1 MPLYEN
7 AAALIRANLE
17 QFRPDVKVKVKAVA
31 IGTLSDVQLAA
42 IHAKQQEEELPLIT
56 GEVLFIGWHIYKSRV
71 LRDGYTIDDV
81 VDQIVSGMSCDSVV
95 LEDASMTA
103 MENPNARRDRYGND
117 VRDRVV
123 FECMARHPRPEL
135 FGVMPKGD
143 LVKPQKMA
151 KAAPEGTA

>member
-7 AAALIRANLE
+7 VSALIRANLE

-42 IHAKQQEEELPLIT
+42 INAKKAEDGLPLIAA
-56 GEVLFIGWHIYKSRV
+56 EVLFIGWHVYKSRV

-81 VDQIVSGMSCDSVV
+81 VEQIVSGMSCDSVV

-103 MENPNARRDRYGND
+103 MENPHVRQDRYGNA
-117 VRDRVV
+117 VHDRVV

-143 LVKPQKMA
+143 FVKPLK
-151 KAAPEGTA
+151 

>member
-31 IGTLSDVQLAA
+31 IGTLSDVQLAT
-42 IHAKQQEEELPLIT
+42 IHARQREEGLSLIVA
-56 GEVLFIGWHIYKSRV
+56 EVLFVGWHIYKSRV

-81 VDQIVSGMSCDSVV
+81 VEQIVSGMSCDSVV

-103 MENPNARRDRYGND
+103 MENPNARRDRYGNE
-117 VRDRVV
+117 VHDRVV

-143 LVKPQKMA
+143 LVKPPK
-151 KAAPEGTA
+151 

>member
-1 MPLYEN
+1 MPLCEN

-42 IHAKQQEEELPLIT
+42 IHAKQREEDLPLIT
-56 GEVLFIGWHIYKSRV
+56 AEVLFIGWHIYKSRV

-81 VDQIVSGMSCDSVV
+81 VEQIVSGMSCDSVV

-143 LVKPQKMA
+143 LVKPPK
-151 KAAPEGTA
+151 

>member
-17 QFRPDVKVKVKAVA
+17 QFRPDVKARVKAVA

-42 IHAKQQEEELPLIT
+42 IHAKQTESGLPLIVA
-56 GEVLFIGWHIYKSRV
+56 EVLFVGWHIYKSRV

-81 VDQIVSGMSCDSVV
+81 VEQVVSGMSCDSVV

-103 MENPNARRDRYGND
+103 MENPNTRLDKYGNV

-135 FGVMPKGD
+135 FSVIPKGD
-143 LVKPQKMA
+143 FVKPRK
-151 KAAPEGTA
+151 

>member
-103 MENPNARRDRYGND
+103 MENPNARLDRYGND

-123 FECMARHPRPEL
+123 FECTSRHPRPEL
-135 FGVMPKGD
+135 FGVIPKGD
-143 LVKPQKMA
+143 KPPK
-151 KAAPEGTA
+151 